1 MASDDLV
8 FYMSLK
14 MRDQATPG
22 LDKAAQ
28 RATENERKGAE
39 ASEQAQ
45 RRMRTSYQ
53 ATSQAREVLG
63 VRSEQRIQREIA
75 VTESAYKRL
84 MATGK
89 LSATEQARAL
99 DAPRAKVTA
108 LTNEM
113 GKLTKA
119 QESAA
124 RGAKALQY
132 GGMAVAG
139 GAAGAYA
146 LRSSFSHAMS
156 VDDRLRDLANMGYRG
171 QSIGAKR
178 VGMETMRSAVD
189 GAVAQFG
196 GKRESATDALS
207 TLLENDVQV
216 GDAVKI
222 LPTLMKFSKAGN
234 ADPMLLA
241 QIAMRSMQSFKIEAK
256 EIPNV
261 LNMALAAGSAGG
273 FELKD
278 MAKWLPAQL
287 ALANSAGMSGK
298 KDFGYLLALNQA
310 AVTTAGTKDEAG
322 NNVVN
327 LLGKV
332 MGADTAKDVQKLG
345 INHYAYLQKK
355 RGEGMNS
362 LEAFTALVDSTVA
375 KRADYKGLQSKLAV
389 TKDDGERKVMLESM
403 ASIAQSAGIGTL
415 IQDRQA
421 LGALLASLQQRGLME
436 RVRQEV
442 GANDLAQGG
451 IGQAFYDFKAE
462 GGATRAEKAQQNL
475 EAAKDRTLGDGGS
488 VLGAFNDFVADASA
502 KFPVL
507 AGSTALAATS
517 VTAMSGAAGLAA
529 IALARVGGAGGLPG
543 LGGGRGGS
551 GGAGRGG
558 AGTLGTGAGTGAG
571 GRGMSAL
578 NRYGAAV
585 GLGVAGTVIGAV
597 AGEDSVIGRYGKSA
611 AEFAAVGALFGPVGA
626 AIGGAAG
633 ALVQGVKD
641 LKAASEKD
649 RKAEDVQKMQA
660 TVQVEFAD
668 INDRLVARVARQ
680 KMESSDNI
688 VAMFSTGNIMTGAP
702 L

>member
-1 MASDDLV
+1 MTNAAVDVALHLR
-8 FYMSLK
+8 LK
-14 MRDQATPG
+14 DQATPG
-22 LDKAAQ
+22 LHKAAQ
-28 RATENERKGAE
+28 RAAENERKGAE

-45 RRMRTSYQ
+45 RRMRSSYQ

-75 VTESAYKRL
+75 ATEAAYKRL
-84 MATGK
+84 EQSGK
-89 LSATEQARAL
+89 LSADALARAMEIT
-99 DAPRAKVTA
+99 RAKVTA

-113 GKLTKA
+113 GKLT
-119 QESAA
+119 QEQERS
-124 RGAKALQY
+124 AKAGRALQF
-132 GGMAVAG
+132 GGMTVAA
-139 GAAGAYA
+139 GAAGYMAV
-146 LRSSFSHAMS
+146 RSSFSHAMS
-156 VDDRLRDLANMGYRG
+156 VDDRLRDIVNMGYRG
-171 QSIGAKR
+171 QSIEAKR
-178 VGMETMRSAVD
+178 AGLETMRSAVD
-189 GAVAQFG
+189 SSVAQFG
-196 GKRESATDALS
+196 GKRENATEAIS
-207 TLLENDVQV
+207 MLLENDVKV

-222 LPTLMKFSKAGN
+222 LPTLMKFSKAAN
-234 ADPMLLA
+234 ADPTALA
-241 QIAMRSMQSFKIEAK
+241 AIAMRSMQNFKIDARD
-256 EIPNV
+256 IPNV

-287 ALANSAGMSGK
+287 ALASAAGMGGK
-298 KDFGYLLALNQA
+298 KDLGYLLALNQA

-327 LLGKV
+327 LLGKI

-362 LEAFTALVDSTVA
+362 MEAFTALVDSTVA
-375 KRADYKGLQSKLAV
+375 KRADYKGLQAKLAM
-389 TKDDGERKVMLESM
+389 TKDEGERKAMLESM

-421 LGALLASLQQRGLME
+421 LGALLASLQQRGLMD
-436 RVRQEV
+436 RVRAEV
-442 GANDLAQGG
+442 GQNDLAEGG
-451 IGQAFYDFKAE
+451 IGQEYYKFKSE
-462 GGATRAEKAQQNL
+462 GGASRAERAQQNV
-475 EAAKDRTLGDGGS
+475 EAAKDRMLGDGGS

-502 KFPVL
+502 KFPIL

-543 LGGGRGGS
+543 LGGGRGGLGGTGRS
-551 GGAGRGG
+551 GGGP
-558 AGTLGTGAGTGAG
+558 LGTGASTGAG
-571 GRGMSAL
+571 GRGMSIL

-585 GLGVAGTVIGAV
+585 GLGVAGTAIAAT
-597 AGEDSVIGRYGKSA
+597 AGEESVIGRYGKSA
-611 AEFAAVGALFGPVGA
+611 SEFAAVGALLGPWGA
-626 AIGGAAG
+626 AIGGATG
-633 ALVQGVKD
+633 LLVQGVKD